1 MNDSDL
7 SDHGEDGL
15 QIIQDYGKE
24 YSNLWKTY
32 GQRVM
37 EPSTINEGRLGTVDP
52 RAMED
57 GPTTLHLDQYPLG
70 GGDLLY
76 QRELPP
82 NTFFRPSKGKKPV
95 TSWPQPD

>member
-32 GQRVM
+32 GQTVM
-37 EPSTINEGRLGTVDP
+37 EPFTINEGRLGTVGP
-52 RAMED
+52 RATEN

-82 NTFFRPSKGKKPV
+82 NTFFR
-95 TSWPQPD
+95 